1 MQIID
6 LFTTYN
12 FIKRIV
18 TPFKQWKAYK
28 LGIIDEKGGQLKQRK
43 DLKTQDERE
52 AFGYLDILALN
63 LKKLLA
69 KVPGGA
75 STLGTYA
82 AALLLLKEYPKVQ
95 KEDESLMQDLP
106 ALLEETLEEARG
118 FLTEDGAPTNAVG
131 GGQIAGAGIGP
142 QGEPP
147 VTQRSKY
154 KRKNEDDTRKMLQG
168 VQAALVRRPKP

>member
-28 LGIIDEKGGQLKQRK
+28 LGIINEKGEQLKHRK
-43 DLKTQDERE
+43 DLKTAEEKDS
-52 AFGYLDILALN
+52 FGYLDVLALN

-69 KVPGGA
+69 KVPGG
-75 STLGTYA
+75 STTLGTYA

-106 ALLEETLEEARG
+106 GLLEETLTEARG
-118 FLTEDGAPTNAVG
+118 LLTEDGAPTNAVG
-131 GGQIAGAGIGP
+131 GGSIAGSGVGP

-154 KRKNEDDTRKMLQG
+154 KRKNEQETRQMLKG